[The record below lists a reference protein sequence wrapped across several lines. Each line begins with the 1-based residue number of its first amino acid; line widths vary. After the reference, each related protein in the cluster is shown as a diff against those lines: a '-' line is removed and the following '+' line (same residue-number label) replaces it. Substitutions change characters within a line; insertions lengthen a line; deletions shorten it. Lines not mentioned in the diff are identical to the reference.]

1 LNDIDDKTLVEVS
14 RRFIKLRRLYWR
26 FFFGAIV
33 LFAMLVTANALD
45 SQRHPVLY
53 GVLTVMLPLGFL
65 VCCLGVVVGSHLL
78 LHFICPRC
86 GERFILS
93 SFSSWPSSVCKHC
106 GLKLNVGEHAQ
117 LKPQSAH
124 KTLID
129 DL

>member
-1 LNDIDDKTLVEVS
+1 LNDIDVKALADAS

-26 FFFGAIV
+26 FFFGAII
-33 LFAMLVTANALD
+33 LFAMLGPANALD

-53 GVLTVMLPLGFL
+53 GVLTFTLPLGFL
-65 VCCLGVVVGSHLL
+65 VCCLGGVVGWHLL

-117 LKPQSAH
+117 LKPQSPH